1 VFKKTG
7 GAVRVYRWRQF
18 GDLAGLKLETAEGV
32 RPGPHEVRLRVR
44 ASSLNH
50 RDLLV
55 ARGVP
60 LGGPLPLGLVP
71 LSDGAGEVLE
81 VGAQVTRFRA
91 GDRVIATF
99 RQGWIDG
106 EVRAEQVSG
115 DLGGLRDG
123 MLADE
128 VVLSEEGLVSQP
140 AHLEFDEA
148 ATLPCAA
155 VTAWNAVIVKGGVK
169 PGDTVLVQGTGGV
182 AIFALQF
189 AKLAGAEVL
198 ATTSS
203 PAKAARLAELGADAT
218 VDRHVHA
225 DWDAEVLRLTGGRG
239 VDLTVELGGAG
250 TINRSLA
257 ATRIGGRLC
266 IVGLLSA
273 PTEETASMF
282 MTAFMRN
289 VTIASVHTGCRT
301 SFEAMNRAIVQARLR
316 PVIGA
321 RFGFEDAPEALRFLA
336 AGGHIGKVV
345 IRHDA

>member
-1 VFKKTG
+1 M
-7 GAVRVYRWRQF
+7 RVYRWRQF
-18 GDLAGLKLETAEGV
+18 GELEGLKLETAETPS
-32 RPGPHEVRLRVR
+32 PGPYEVRVRVR

-55 ARGVP
+55 ARGIPVGATP
-60 LGGPLPLGLVP
+60 RVGLVP

-91 GDRVIATF
+91 GDRVVAAF

-106 EVRAEQVSG
+106 EMRAEQVVG
-115 DLGGLRDG
+115 DLGGLKDG

-128 VVLSEEGLVSQP
+128 VVLNEEGLLIIP
-140 AHLEFDEA
+140 AHLGFEEA

-155 VTAWNAVIVKGGVK
+155 VSAWNAVIVKGAVK

-189 AKLAGAEVL
+189 AKLAGARVL

-203 PAKAARLAELGADAT
+203 AAKAARLVELGADAT
-218 VDRHVHA
+218 IDRREHT

-239 VDLTVELGGAG
+239 VDLTVEIGGPG

-257 ATRIGGRLC
+257 ATRIGGRLS
-266 IVGLLSA
+266 IVGLLTPPA
-273 PTEETASMF
+273 EDTAGMF
-282 MTAFMRN
+282 MTAFLRD
-289 VTIASVHTGCRT
+289 VTIASVHVGNRM
-301 SFEAMNRAIVQARLR
+301 SFESMNRAIVQGRLR

-321 RFGFEDAPEALRFLA
+321 RFPFERALDAFRLLQ
-336 AGGHIGKVV
+336 GGQHIGKVV
-345 IRHDA
+345 LLHDSAPGR

>member
-1 VFKKTG
+1 M
-7 GAVRVYRWRQF
+7 RVYRWRQF
-18 GDLAGLKLETAEGV
+18 GDMAGLKLETTEAS
-32 RPGPHEVRLRVR
+32 RAGPHEVRLRVR
-44 ASSLNH
+44 SSSLNH

-55 ARGVP
+55 ARGMP
-60 LGGPLPLGLVP
+60 LGGPLPSGLVP

-81 VGAQVTRFRA
+81 VGAQVTRFHA
-91 GDRVIATF
+91 GDWAVATF

-106 EVRAEQVSG
+106 EMRAEQVSG
-115 DLGGLRDG
+115 DLGGLKDG

-128 VVLSEEGLVSQP
+128 VVLSEEGLVSLP
-140 AHLEFDEA
+140 AHLSFEEA

-155 VTAWNAVIVKGGVK
+155 VTAWNAVIVKGAVK

-203 PAKAARLAELGADAT
+203 PAKAARLTELGADAT
-218 VDRHVHA
+218 VDRHLHA
-225 DWDAEVLRLTGGRG
+225 DWHAEVLRLTGGRG
-239 VDLTVELGGAG
+239 VDLTVELGGPG

-266 IVGLLSA
+266 IVGLLTA

-282 MTAFMRN
+282 MTAFMRS
-289 VTIASVHTGCRT
+289 VTIASVHTGSRA
-301 SFEAMNRAIVQARLR
+301 SFEAMNRAIVRARLR

-321 RFGFEDAPEALRFLA
+321 RFKFEDVPEAFRFLE
-336 AGGHIGKVV
+336 AGRHIGKVV
-345 IRHDA
+345 IQHDA